1 MKFSFVPITACH
13 SFGEAFIESINDDDY
28 NYAALQII
36 VGPQKSCDENS
47 EEDIL
52 ELVRKIHGKL
62 EDSPVEIMPFIKS
75 CTRNADFLTRQN

>member
-1 MKFSFVPITACH
+1 MFSFVPNIACH
-13 SFGEAFIESINDDDY
+13 SLGKAFIELMNEEDY
-28 NYAALQII
+28 NYAVLQII

-62 EDSPVEIMPFIKS
+62 EDSPVEIIPFIKS
-75 CTRNADFLTRQN
+75 CTRNADFFTRQH